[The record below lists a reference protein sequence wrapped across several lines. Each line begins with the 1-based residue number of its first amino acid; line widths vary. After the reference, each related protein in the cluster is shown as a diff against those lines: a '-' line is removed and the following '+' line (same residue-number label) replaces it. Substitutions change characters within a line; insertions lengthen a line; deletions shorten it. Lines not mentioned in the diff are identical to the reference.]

1 MTSLR
6 GLPAAGIRACRRAFT
21 HFLSLSYFMRS
32 MTGRLAPPSSIP
44 LLLSLIHSEQRNAY
58 FTAGAPF
65 LKFSAPDRC
74 F

>member
-1 MTSLR
+1 MTSVTQPP
-6 GLPAAGIRACRRAFT
+6 GRRYPRLQARLYS
-21 HFLSLSYFMRS
+21 FLSLSYIMQS
-32 MTGRLAPPSSIP
+32 ITGRLAPPSFRP

-58 FTAGAPF
+58 FTVGAPF